1 MPATTMG
8 VVHGGWEF
16 VWAAY
21 AVSATVLL
29 GYAISIHLRYRAE
42 RERARREAARGERS

>member
-1 MPATTMG
+1 MPATG
-8 VVHGGWEF
+8 VVQGGWEF

-21 AVSATVLL
+21 AVSAAVLL

-42 RERARREAARGERS
+42 RQRARREAARGGRP